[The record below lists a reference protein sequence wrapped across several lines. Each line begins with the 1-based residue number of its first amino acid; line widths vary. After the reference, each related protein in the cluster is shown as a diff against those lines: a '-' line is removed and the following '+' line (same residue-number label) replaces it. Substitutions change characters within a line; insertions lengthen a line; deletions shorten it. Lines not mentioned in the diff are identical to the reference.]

1 MDDRQCLGAIP
12 GITKITDTGDKNFKE
27 LQLTPWGV
35 AKEQIDML
43 PEEIFNPQSM
53 FVDICYK
60 NEVYLRAI
68 RERLMKSRYMNVPG
82 LDNLENRLIYITRMQ
97 LYAICPLELTYKMCK
112 AWFSSVKWPHAYIP
126 DKHILKAYN
135 MDGTSYR
142 NPLNALDA
150 LRIFKN
156 EPEAN
161 RYKLTEQSLYE
172 FKAQELY
179 AFMIDTVN
187 MRENKMKFD
196 VVVGNP
202 PYNNDMYLDFVT
214 KSHALASKYTCM
226 ITPAKWQAKTDGKP
240 AKSKTEDKNEA
251 FRRDIVPYMEKIVY
265 HKDTHDIFDID
276 AYDGVSSYLI
286 GKHRNET
293 KEIKLCCNKANIFN
307 TADFEVH
314 DEVSPVLLSHKILNV
329 IGKFGQLGEGFKQ
342 SLYVKNTDNGE
353 SSLYGQLGFT
363 LNTYTNYKDW
373 GEKLKQAGMVEV
385 MQGEKVVGYKKIDDL
400 FTTSKLD
407 KYKCIMSCMIGG
419 AIILDNSGKVIGSP
433 KLHCIKPYQ
442 VPKGSFPVV
451 MYFDSLGH
459 GKNLISYIETK
470 TVSFLFYCGIVG
482 ATVTKEFFRFV
493 PDPNDWTC
501 TYVDA
506 PHPNVVPDAKGYY
519 ELDGKRYCS
528 LYVRYKL
535 TDDDIK
541 IIESVIKERK

>member
-60 NEVYLRAI
+60 NEVYLHAI

-126 DKHILKAYN
+126 DKHILKAY
-135 MDGTSYR
+135 GSEHR
-142 NPLNALDA
+142 NPLEALDA
-150 LRIFKN
+150 LRSYINGDTYEYF
-156 EPEAN
+156 
-161 RYKLTEQSLYE
+161 TEKELYE
-172 FKAQELY
+172 
-179 AFMIDTVN
+179 FMIDTVN

-226 ITPAKWQAKTDGKP
+226 ITPAKWQAKGG
-240 AKSKTEDKNEA
+240 EKNEA
-251 FRRDIVPYMEKIVY
+251 FRRDIVPYMDKIVF
-265 HKDTHDIFDID
+265 HRDSKDIFDIGD
-276 AYDGVSSYLI
+276 TSGISTYCI
-286 GKHRNET
+286 GKS
-293 KEIKLCCNKANIFN
+293 KKQLEIKLCCDKNSIFN
-307 TADFEVH
+307 TDKFEVH
-314 DEVSPVLLSHKILNV
+314 DEVSPVLLSHKLLNV

-353 SSLYGQLGFT
+353 SSLSGQLGFT
-363 LNTYTNYKDW
+363 LNTFINYKDH
-373 GEKLKQAGMVEV
+373 GEKLRQAGMVEV
-385 MQGEKVVGYKKIDDL
+385 VQGEKVCGYKKIDDL
-400 FTTSKLD
+400 FTKINLN
-407 KYKCIMSCMIGG
+407 KFKCVQNCMVVNGSSSPFG
-419 AIILDNSGKVIGSP
+419 LDNKALGSS
-433 KLHCIKPYQ
+433 KIFVLKPYQ
-442 VPKGSFPVV
+442 VPKGSYQVLR
-451 MYFDSLGH
+451 YFDSEAEG
-459 GKNLISYIETK
+459 NSF
-470 TVSFLFYCGIVG
+470 VSFINSKAISFLVCTSACGQ
-482 ATVTKEFFRFV
+482 TVTKEFFRFI

-501 TYVDA
+501 TYVDD
-506 PHPNVVPDAKGYY
+506 PHHSVEPDEKGYY

-528 LYVRYKL
+528 LYARYKL

>member
-12 GITKITDTGDKNFKE
+12 GINKITDTGDKTFKE

-60 NEVYLRAI
+60 NEVYLHAI
-68 RERLMKSRYMNVPG
+68 RERLMKSKYMNVPG

-135 MDGTSYR
+135 MDGTRYR

-156 EPEAN
+156 EAEEN
-161 RYKLTEQSLYE
+161 RSEFTEQSLYE
-172 FKAQELY
+172 FKAQELHE
-179 AFMIDTVN
+179 FMIDTVN
-187 MRENKMKFD
+187 KRENKMKFD

-202 PYNNDMYLDFVT
+202 PYNNDAYLDFVT
-214 KSHALASKYTCM
+214 NGHALASQYTCM
-226 ITPAKWQAKTDGKP
+226 ITPAKWQAKGG
-240 AKSKTEDKNEA
+240 EKNET

-265 HKDTHDIFDID
+265 HKDTKDIFDIGE
-276 AYDGVSSYLI
+276 AGGISTFCI
-286 GKHRNET
+286 GKSKKQLEV
-293 KEIKLCCNKANIFN
+293 KLCCDKNSTFN
-307 TADFEVH
+307 NNQFEVH
-314 DEVSPVLLSHKILNV
+314 DEVTPVLLSHKLLNV
-329 IGKFGQLGEGFKQ
+329 IGKFGQLGEGFRQ

-353 SSLYGQLGFT
+353 SSIFGQLRFKRF
-363 LNTYTNYKDW
+363 TYTSEQER
-373 GEKLKQAGMVEV
+373 GEKLRQSGMVEV
-385 MQGEKVVGYKKIDDL
+385 MQGEKVVGYKKISDL
-400 FTTSKLD
+400 FTRDNID
-407 KYKCIMSCMIGG
+407 KFKCVQNCMVVQGSSSPFG
-419 AIILDNSGKVIGSP
+419 TGKALGSN
-433 KLHCIKPYQ
+433 KIVVLKPYQ
-442 VPKGSFPVV
+442 VPKGSFQILS
-451 MYFDSLGH
+451 YFDTEDEAESF
-459 GKNLISYIETK
+459 KSYINSMSMSLLQFAG
-470 TVSFLFYCGIVG
+470 VCG
-482 ATVTKEFFRFV
+482 ATMTKEFFRFI
-493 PDPNDWTC
+493 PDPADWTC

-506 PHPNVVPDAKGYY
+506 PHPNVIPDAKGYY

-541 IIESVIKERK
+541 IIESIIKERK

>member
-60 NEVYLRAI
+60 NEVYLHAI

-161 RYKLTEQSLYE
+161 RSKLTEQSLYE

-179 AFMIDTVN
+179 EFMIDTVN

-226 ITPAKWQAKTDGKP
+226 ITPAKWQAKGG
-240 AKSKTEDKNEA
+240 EKNEA
-251 FRRDIVPYMEKIVY
+251 FRRDIVPYMEKIVRFVDTY
-265 HKDTHDIFDID
+265 DVFNISSDSGLSAFQISKD
-276 AYDGVSSYLI
+276 
-286 GKHRNET
+286 KN
-293 KEIKLCCNKANIFN
+293 KERDVIVHCSKNKSLRS
-307 TADFEVH
+307 DWEKH
-314 DEVSPVLLSHKILNV
+314 DEVSVVPIGNHILNV
-329 IGKFGQLGEGFKQ
+329 IGKFGQLGEGFNQ
-342 SLYVKNTDNGE
+342 SLYVKNTDHGE
-353 SSLYGQLGFT
+353 SSLSGKLGFKRF
-363 LNTYTNYKDW
+363 TYTSEQERGD
-373 GEKLKQAGMVEV
+373 KLKQAGMVEV
-385 MQGEKVVGYKKIDDL
+385 MQGSKVCGYKKTDEL
-400 FTTSKLD
+400 FTLKGIE
-407 KYKCIMSCMIGG
+407 KYKITTPCMWGG
-419 AIILDNSGKVIGSP
+419 GVVTLDSSGKILGKNATHVIG
-433 KLHCIKPYQ
+433 PYQ
-442 VPKGSFPVV
+442 VPKGSF
-451 MYFDSLGH
+451 MILRYFDSKLESDSFVSYLCS
-459 GKNLISYIETK
+459 KSVRFLIFFG
-470 TVSFLFYCGIVG
+470 VSG
-482 ATVTKEFFRFV
+482 ATLTKEFFRFV
-493 PDPNDWTC
+493 PDPNDWSC

>member
-60 NEVYLRAI
+60 NEVYLHAI

-112 AWFSSVKWPHAYIP
+112 AWFSSVKWHHAYIP
-126 DKHILKAYN
+126 DKHILKAY
-135 MDGTSYR
+135 GSEHR
-142 NPLNALDA
+142 NPLEALDA
-150 LRIFKN
+150 LRSYINGDTYEYF
-156 EPEAN
+156 
-161 RYKLTEQSLYE
+161 TEKELYE
-172 FKAQELY
+172 
-179 AFMIDTVN
+179 FMIDTVN

-226 ITPAKWQAKTDGKP
+226 ITPAKWQAKGG
-240 AKSKTEDKNEA
+240 EKNEA
-251 FRRDIVPYMEKIVY
+251 FRRDIVPYMEKIVF
-265 HKDTHDIFDID
+265 HRDSKDIFDIGD
-276 AYDGVSSYLI
+276 TSGISTYCI
-286 GKHRNET
+286 GKS
-293 KEIKLCCNKANIFN
+293 KKQLEIKLCCDKNSIFN
-307 TADFEVH
+307 TDKFEVH
-314 DEVSPVLLSHKILNV
+314 DEVSPVLLSHKLLNV

-353 SSLYGQLGFT
+353 SSLSGQLGFT
-363 LNTYTNYKDW
+363 LNTFINYKDH
-373 GEKLKQAGMVEV
+373 GEKLRQAGMVEV
-385 MQGEKVVGYKKIDDL
+385 VQGEKVCGYKKIDDL
-400 FTTSKLD
+400 FTKINLD
-407 KYKCIMSCMIGG
+407 KFKCVQNCMVVNGSSSPFG
-419 AIILDNSGKVIGSP
+419 LDNKALGSS
-433 KLHCIKPYQ
+433 KIFVLKPYQ
-442 VPKGSFPVV
+442 VPKGSYQVLR
-451 MYFDSLGH
+451 YFDSEAEG
-459 GKNLISYIETK
+459 NSF
-470 TVSFLFYCGIVG
+470 VSFINSKPISFLVCASACGQ
-482 ATVTKEFFRFV
+482 TVTKEFFRFV

-528 LYVRYKL
+528 LYARYKL

>member
-60 NEVYLRAI
+60 NEVYLQAI

-161 RYKLTEQSLYE
+161 RSKLTEQSLYE

-179 AFMIDTVN
+179 EFMIDTVN

-226 ITPAKWQAKTDGKP
+226 ITPAKWQAKGG
-240 AKSKTEDKNEA
+240 DKNEA

-265 HKDTHDIFDID
+265 YPCVTDCFNITAAGGVTEYMLGKHVIQNVELKVKSKTTESFHGNHIIMLDRQAERKTYYGDWVEKLVNKCQSNNCLGKQIFID
-276 AYDGVSSYLI
+276 KHEKGNYMVVSSHLLDDKQHSNCFGGYILTPVTVEEQGCI
-286 GKHRNET
+286 GKNKYEMYCGSKDACT
-293 KEIKLCCNKANIFN
+293 SFKSYVDCKLVRFLVA
-307 TADFEVH
+307 
-314 DEVSPVLLSHKILNV
+314 
-329 IGKFGQLGEGFKQ
+329 LGVCA
-342 SLYVKNTDNGE
+342 SSVKN
-353 SSLYGQLGFT
+353 F
-363 LNTYTNYKDW
+363 
-373 GEKLKQAGMVEV
+373 
-385 MQGEKVVGYKKIDDL
+385 
-400 FTTSKLD
+400 
-407 KYKCIMSCMIGG
+407 
-419 AIILDNSGKVIGSP
+419 
-433 KLHCIKPYQ
+433 
-442 VPKGSFPVV
+442 
-451 MYFDSLGH
+451 
-459 GKNLISYIETK
+459 ETW
-470 TVSFLFYCGIVG
+470 
-482 ATVTKEFFRFV
+482 RFV
-493 PDPNDWTC
+493 P
-501 TYVDA
+501 A
-506 PHPNVVPDAKGYY
+506 PDAFDHIFTDA
-519 ELDGKRYCS
+519 EL
-528 LYVRYKL
+528 YKKYNL
-535 TDDDIK
+535 TSDEIAV
-541 IIESVIKERK
+541 IESVIKERK